1 MAPVIDA
8 LKARSALATVVIST
22 AQHRQM
28 LDQVL
33 SLFRIVPDVDLDLM
47 HRDQDLASLTG
58 RILTR
63 MPKTLVDARADLVL
77 VQGDTTT
84 ALATSLAAFYARIPV
99 AHVEAGLRTHDLGN
113 PFPEEM
119 NRKVA
124 SVVADIHLAPTP
136 LARRELLKES
146 VPPERIVV
154 TGNPVVDAL
163 HRVLDWPFDFAGGPL
178 EQFDR
183 IDGRLLL
190 VTSHR
195 RESFGR
201 DLENI
206 CLALCDL
213 VSRFADLRIA
223 YPVHLN
229 PRVRETV
236 VRLLD
241 GVDRVHLI
249 DPLDYVSFVNL
260 MRRSALILTDSGG
273 VQEEAPTLGKP
284 LLVLRAV
291 TERPEA
297 FEAGLSK
304 VIGTSREAIVG
315 EVTRLLADPAA
326 YRAMTSGVNPYG
338 DGRAAARIA
347 EVVCRWANGDVG
359 PWLDASEEFDAEAA
373 PVAA

>member
-1 MAPVIDA
+1 
-8 LKARSALATVVIST
+8 
-22 AQHRQM
+22 
-28 LDQVL
+28 
-33 SLFRIVPDVDLDLM
+33 
-47 HRDQDLASLTG
+47 
-58 RILTR
+58 
-63 MPKTLVDARADLVL
+63 KTLVDARADLVL

-99 AHVEAGLRTHDLGN
+99 AHVEAGLRTHDLAN

-146 VPPERIVV
+146 VPRERIVV

-273 VQEEAPTLGKP
+273 VQEEAPTLGKL
-284 LLVLRAV
+284 LLVGISIVFLISGIDDCCIDLVFAIRALYRRRFV
-291 TERPEA
+291 DPYVRPLTATALETNREQAIAVMIPAWHEA
-297 FEAGLSK
+297 DVIRRMLLNALST
-304 VIGTSREAIVG
+304 IEYS
-315 EVTRLLADPAA
+315 
-326 YRAMTSGVNPYG
+326 
-338 DGRAAARIA
+338 
-347 EVVCRWANGDVG
+347 
-359 PWLDASEEFDAEAA
+359 
-373 PVAA
+373 